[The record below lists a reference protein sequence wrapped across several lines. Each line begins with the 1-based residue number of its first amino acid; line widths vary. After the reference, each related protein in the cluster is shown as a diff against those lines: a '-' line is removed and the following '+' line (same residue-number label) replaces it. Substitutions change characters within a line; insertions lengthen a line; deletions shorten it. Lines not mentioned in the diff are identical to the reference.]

1 MLQQPYHPVAQD
13 WLPTEAE
20 QGWAW
25 LVPGWETT
33 GKTMFV
39 LEEVLVR
46 PVLTLCSVLVLM
58 PQYSDGD

>member
-1 MLQQPYHPVAQD
+1 MLQQSYHPVAQD

-20 QGWAW
+20 QGWGW

-33 GKTMFV
+33 GKIMFL

-46 PVLTLCSVLVLM
+46 PVGGAAHPGS
-58 PQYSDGD
+58 